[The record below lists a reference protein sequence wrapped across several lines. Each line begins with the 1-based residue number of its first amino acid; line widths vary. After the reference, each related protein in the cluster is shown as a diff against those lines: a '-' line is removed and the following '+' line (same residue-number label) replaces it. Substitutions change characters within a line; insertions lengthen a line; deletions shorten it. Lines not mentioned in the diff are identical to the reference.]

1 MSPLAAKFSLCLF
14 PLQVHVSESSDVPDH
29 CRVYALN
36 DPTDR
41 DYQSQCPHEHRTHC
55 DKCDDLTKTIDD
67 ITAAIE
73 ALAADELKEELR
85 FVMGKAKQDIVS
97 WKAHLLRSVN
107 QEEARLDIV
116 NALDDSSVLLV
127 QDWAMKFLP
136 RKFRESQT
144 DWFAKRGISWHLTVF
159 IRRGND
165 HKLQMMTFVN
175 VFRSCSQDSCTV
187 LSVM

>member
-107 QEEARLDIV
+107 QEEARLHIV
-116 NALDDSSVLLV
+116 NELDDTFSSGLGYEVPSAEV
-127 QDWAMKFLP
+127 
-136 RKFRESQT
+136 
-144 DWFAKRGISWHLTVF
+144 
-159 IRRGND
+159 
-165 HKLQMMTFVN
+165 
-175 VFRSCSQDSCTV
+175 
-187 LSVM
+187 